1 MSEFGDAMESSF
13 ALRVTSRCSLNHTAP
28 EASDSGPSRLPM
40 LDLRCKPATTYHED
54 SRARF
59 SFSCM
64 SWHIDMTL
72 FSQHNLHIWLISNSL
87 R

>member
-54 SRARF
+54 SRARLF
-59 SFSCM
+59 FV
-64 SWHIDMTL
+64 HVLAHRYDTL
-72 FSQHNLHIWLISNSL
+72 FST
-87 R
+87 